1 MNFIDEMIE
10 KVADLAESVLNPSPD
25 PEPPAPGPD
34 PDPDPEVEEAEEETE
49 EEAAETAEETQD
61 TPAAPAVTIVFGSNP
76 PENGICMVRNGG
88 YTPEV
93 HLDKNAMYSVP
104 VLLNGK
110 NTNLQTVLDR
120 LTAVHAALTKHANY
134 SDVSTDAVQVV
145 AITTTAAPSVI
156 GREQNN
162 QWIVGSSFDVYFY
175 WR

>member
-10 KVADLAESVLNPSPD
+10 KVADLAESVLNPSPEPVGASD
-25 PEPPAPGPD
+25 PEPAD
-34 PDPDPEVEEAEEETE
+34 TETETDQETTETVEEVQEDPA
-49 EEAAETAEETQD
+49 D
-61 TPAAPAVTIVFGSNP
+61 TTPGVTIVFGSNP
-76 PENGICMVRNGG
+76 PENGICMLRNGG

-93 HLDKNAMYSVP
+93 HMDKNAMYSVP

-110 NTNLQTVLDR
+110 NVNLQTVLDR

-162 QWIVGSSFDVYFY
+162 QWICGSSFDVYFY

>member
-10 KVADLAESVLNPSPD
+10 KVADLAESVLNPSP
-25 PEPPAPGPD
+25 EPVSASDSEPAD
-34 PDPDPEVEEAEEETE
+34 AETE
-49 EEAAETAEETQD
+49 TGQETTETAEETHD
-61 TPAAPAVTIVFGSNP
+61 TPAAPAVTVVFGSNP
-76 PENGICMVRNGG
+76 PENGICMLRNGG

-93 HLDKNAMYSVP
+93 HMDKNAMYSVP

-110 NTNLQTVLDR
+110 NVNLQTVLDR

-162 QWIVGSSFDVYFY
+162 QWICGSSFDVYFY